1 MSSIEPLWKGM
12 ATLKNLQTSRW
23 CGFQPWEDFW
33 RPKYT
38 NMGSEERKKKSEDK
52 REGKEETSNTQMRKM
67 KEQVTKTRKEDL
79 KTEEENHR
87 TLEKEG

>member
-1 MSSIEPLWKGM
+1 MSSIKPLWKGM

-23 CGFQPWEDFW
+23 CGFQSWEDLW

-79 KTEEENHR
+79 KTEEENYR